1 MLEGLEN
8 DFETTQKKII
18 IRLCHRFGIRKPGVE
33 QIYRHFDL
41 DMNDLRN
48 ELTAR
53 EYSKIQGNSTKVI
66 KNYMRQTS
74 RSNCFK
80 SKANGYT
87 ANGSSSSNEAS
98 RRY

>member
-41 DMNDLRN
+41 DLNDLRN
-48 ELTAR
+48 EITAR
-53 EYSKIQGNSTKVI
+53 DYSRIQLGCKPQKIQEL
-66 KNYMRQTS
+66 R
-74 RSNCFK
+74 F
-80 SKANGYT
+80 
-87 ANGSSSSNEAS
+87 
-98 RRY
+98 

>member
-41 DMNDLRN
+41 DLNDLRN
-48 ELTAR
+48 ELNTN
-53 EYSKIQGNSTKVI
+53 IL
-66 KNYMRQTS
+66 
-74 RSNCFK
+74 
-80 SKANGYT
+80 
-87 ANGSSSSNEAS
+87 
-98 RRY
+98 

>member
-41 DMNDLRN
+41 DLNDLRN
-48 ELTAR
+48 EITAR
-53 EYSKIQGNSTKVI
+53 DYSRIQAELKITIIFGHDGWLWLWLSA
-66 KNYMRQTS
+66 
-74 RSNCFK
+74 F
-80 SKANGYT
+80 
-87 ANGSSSSNEAS
+87 
-98 RRY
+98 

>member
-8 DFETTQKKII
+8 DLETTQKKII

-41 DMNDLRN
+41 DMNDLKN

-53 EYSKIQGNSTKVI
+53 DYSRIQGNSSQAI
-66 KNYMRQTS
+66 KNYMKQTS
-74 RSNCFK
+74 RSNGYK
-80 SKANGYT
+80 NKYNGY
-87 ANGSSSSNEAS
+87 NSSSNEAS

>member
-1 MLEGLEN
+1 MVEGLDN

-41 DMNDLRN
+41 DLNDLRN

-53 EYSKIQGNSTKVI
+53 DYSKIQGDSKKVI

-74 RSNCFK
+74 RSNGNK
-80 SKANGYT
+80 NKYNGY
-87 ANGSSSSNEAS
+87 NSSSNEAS